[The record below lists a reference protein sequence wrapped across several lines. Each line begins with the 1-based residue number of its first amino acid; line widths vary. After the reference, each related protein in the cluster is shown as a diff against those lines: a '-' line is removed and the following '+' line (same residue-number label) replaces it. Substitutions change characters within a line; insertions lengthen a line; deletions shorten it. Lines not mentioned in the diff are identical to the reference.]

1 MAVMM
6 TANLSMNVT
15 HTSLTAQ
22 PPTIGRR
29 DCLRLA
35 ASSLLSVPAWAQ
47 DGATPESALAQS
59 LRQKNW
65 SSEGIALLFPA
76 LADTGNAV
84 PLETRIQAPLGL
96 TLSKLEIILPEN
108 PNPIALELQ
117 WPVPTERFVLSTRL
131 RLAGSQSVWVVVT
144 YSDASQR
151 ARSAATVITSTACL
165 DGT

>member
-1 MAVMM
+1 M
-6 TANLSMNVT
+6 SMNQSPK
-15 HTSLTAQ
+15 SLTSSTLGVVQ
-22 PPTIGRR
+22 PLLGRR

-35 ASSLLSVPAWAQ
+35 ASSLLGAPAWAQ
-47 DGATPESALAQS
+47 DGAAPESDLAQS
-59 LRQKNW
+59 LRQKHW
-65 SSEGIALLFPA
+65 SSDGIALVFPA

-84 PLETRIQAPLGL
+84 PLETRIQAPQGL

-108 PNPIALELQ
+108 PNPIALAML
-117 WPVPTERFVLSTRL
+117 WPMPTERFVFSTRL
-131 RLAGSQSVWVVVT
+131 RLAASQSVWVVVT

>member
-1 MAVMM
+1 MA
-6 TANLSMNVT
+6 LSMKT
-15 HTSLTAQ
+15 LSTSPALMRKPALD
-22 PPTIGRR
+22 RR

-35 ASSLLSVPAWAQ
+35 ATSLVASSAWAQ
-47 DGATPESALAQS
+47 DGAAPESALAQT

-65 SSEGIALLFPA
+65 PSDGIVLVLPA

-84 PLETRIQAPLGL
+84 PLETRIQAPQGL
-96 TLSKLEIILPEN
+96 KLSKLEIILPEN
-108 PNPIALELQ
+108 PNPVALTLQ

-131 RLAGSQSVWVVVT
+131 RLAASQSVWVVVS
-144 YSDASQR
+144 YSDGSQR